1 MEAFIWFFII
11 LVVGGGILGGVLDA
25 VVMTKK
31 QKKNKTISNNIMTS
45 QGYTVTGE
53 IGDLLID
60 DIHHKW
66 TVSGYS
72 LIFDYSDII
81 DISETQNGTKTRIS
95 GGVGAGIGLGNVGV
109 GVSSSRAVNT
119 TISSWT
125 IDITVRNS
133 SSPLVQI
140 VLYSGTPIKVGDFA
154 YNATNL
160 LREKYIAQLKQI
172 KDAGSRTL
180 EAPTYSLNSVFVTK
194 VVGVTKNNDN
204 GQPIQA
210 ILSSLSEDSDFLLV
224 REPNNT
230 YDPNAIK
237 VIADYQHIGYIKA
250 ELAQQ
255 LAPIMDKGNNP
266 KVEFLGI
273 TGGGHKNYGCNIK
286 IFI

>member
-1 MEAFIWFFII
+1 MEAFIWFLII
-11 LVVGGGILGGVLDA
+11 LAVGSGILGGVLNA
-25 VVMTKK
+25 VVMTKRE
-31 QKKNKTISNNIMTS
+31 KKSKTISNNIMTS

-66 TVSGYS
+66 TVSGHTR
-72 LIFDYSDII
+72 IFDYSDII
-81 DISETQNGTKTRIS
+81 DISETQNGTKTKIS
-95 GGVGAGIGLGNVGV
+95 GGIGAGVGLGNVGV
-109 GVSSSRAVNT
+109 GISSSKAVST

-140 VLYSGTPIKVGDFA
+140 VLFSGTPIKVGSFA

-160 LREKYIAQLKQI
+160 LRERYIAQLKQI
-172 KDAGSRTL
+172 KDAGSRVMET
-180 EAPTYSLNSVFVTK
+180 PTYSVNSAFDTK
-194 VVGVTKNNDN
+194 VVGVTKNNDK

-210 ILSSLSEDSDFLLV
+210 LLPSLNEDSDFMLV
-224 REPNNT
+224 REPNNP
-230 YDPNAIK
+230 YDTNAIK
-237 VIADYQHIGYIKA
+237 VIADYQHIGYVKA

-266 KVEFLGI
+266 KVELLGV
-273 TGGGHKNYGCNIK
+273 TGGGDKNYGCNIR
-286 IFI
+286 ILI

>member
-1 MEAFIWFFII
+1 MEAFIWFLII
-11 LVVGGGILGGVLDA
+11 LAVGGGILGGVLNA
-25 VVMTKK
+25 VVMTKRE
-31 QKKNKTISNNIMTS
+31 KKSKTISNNIMTS

-66 TVSGYS
+66 TVSGHTR
-72 LIFDYSDII
+72 IFDYSDII
-81 DISETQNGTKTRIS
+81 DISETQNGTKTKIS
-95 GGVGAGIGLGNVGV
+95 GGIGAGVGLGNVGV
-109 GVSSSRAVNT
+109 GISSSKAVST

-140 VLYSGTPIKVGDFA
+140 VLFSGTPIKVGSFA

-160 LREKYIAQLKQI
+160 LRERYIAQLKQI
-172 KDAGSRTL
+172 KDAGSRVMET
-180 EAPTYSLNSVFVTK
+180 PTYSVNSAFDTK
-194 VVGVTKNNDN
+194 VVGVTKNNDK

-210 ILSSLSEDSDFLLV
+210 LLPSLNEDSDFMLV
-224 REPNNT
+224 REPNNP
-230 YDPNAIK
+230 YDTNAIK
-237 VIADYQHIGYIKA
+237 VIADYQHIGYVKA

-266 KVEFLGI
+266 KVELLGV
-273 TGGGHKNYGCNIK
+273 TGGGDKNYGCNIR
-286 IFI
+286 ILI

>member
-1 MEAFIWFFII
+1 MEAFIWFLII
-11 LVVGGGILGGVLDA
+11 LAVGSGILGGVLNA
-25 VVMTKK
+25 VVMTKRE
-31 QKKNKTISNNIMTS
+31 KKSKTISNNIMTS

-66 TVSGYS
+66 TVSGHTR
-72 LIFDYSDII
+72 IFDYSDII
-81 DISETQNGTKTRIS
+81 DISETQNGTKTKIS
-95 GGVGAGIGLGNVGV
+95 GGIGAGVGLGNVGV
-109 GVSSSRAVNT
+109 GISSSKAVST

-140 VLYSGTPIKVGDFA
+140 VLFSGTPIKVGSFA

-160 LREKYIAQLKQI
+160 LRERYIAQLKQI
-172 KDAGSRTL
+172 KDAGSRVMET
-180 EAPTYSLNSVFVTK
+180 PTYSVNSAFDTK
-194 VVGVTKNNDN
+194 VVGVTKNNDK

-210 ILSSLSEDSDFLLV
+210 LLPSLNEDSDFMLV
-224 REPNNT
+224 REPNNP
-230 YDPNAIK
+230 YDTNAIK
-237 VIADYQHIGYIKA
+237 VIADYQHIGYVKA

-266 KVEFLGI
+266 KVELLGV
-273 TGGGHKNYGCNIK
+273 TGG
-286 IFI
+286 